1 MKKIIL
7 INPFNN
13 KELKIRNDLVIDD
26 DGNTFDFLNEIPRI
40 NLFKNYTENFGYQ
53 WNKFS
58 DTQLLKQNYEDGIDI
73 SSIRLFKQTNWKKN
87 DLKNVN
93 ILEAGSG
100 AGRFSKVILEE
111 TSANLYSFDSSN
123 AVDANKLN
131 NNLYFNKNFFLTQ
144 SDIENIPYPD
154 NSFDKVI
161 CFGVLQHTNNFFNSL
176 NYLISKLKPGG
187 EIVIDFYPINGF
199 WTKIS
204 AKYFLRPILKR
215 LPSRLLMQLIELS
228 INVFINIYFILLKLK
243 LHILTRFL
251 PICDIKNALPN
262 NLAQD
267 KLREWVILDTF
278 DMFSAKYDN
287 PQKISKVKK
296 YLENSNIKVTFS
308 GFIKIKNMKSA
319 VVRGIKK

>member
-1 MKKIIL
+1 M
-7 INPFNN
+7 
-13 KELKIRNDLVIDD
+13 
-26 DGNTFDFLNEIPRI
+26 
-40 NLFKNYTENFGYQ
+40 
-53 WNKFS
+53 
-58 DTQLLKQNYEDGIDI
+58 KQNYEDGLDI
-73 SSIRLFKQTNWKKN
+73 SSMRLFKQTNWFKK
-87 DLKNVN
+87 DLKNIN

-111 TSANLYSFDSSN
+111 TNANLYSFDSSS
-123 AVDANKLN
+123 AVDANKYN

-144 SDIENIPYPD
+144 SDIENIPYLD

-161 CFGVLQHTNNFFNSL
+161 CIGVLQHTKNFFSSL
-176 NYLISKLKPGG
+176 DYLIKKLKPGG
-187 EIVIDFYPINGF
+187 EIIIDFYPINGF

-215 LPSRLLMQLIELS
+215 LPSRLLIQLIELS
-228 INVFINIYFILLKLK
+228 ANIFIKLYFFLLKLN

-262 NLAQD
+262 NLAKD

-278 DMFSAKYDN
+278 DMFSPKYDN

-296 YLENSNIKVTFS
+296 YLEKNNIEITFS